1 MQRGP
6 VSSLVS
12 SGAPNTR
19 RARASPLLGW
29 VRRGGTVLVVALIWV
44 VLAFMSPY
52 FLTTSNV
59 LNILLQSSNLALL
72 TIGETFVIIT
82 AEIDLSLGSMEA
94 LAGALA
100 AVLIVKIHMPVTLAV
115 AMGLVAGLV
124 SGVIS
129 GVATT
134 RVRIPSFISTL
145 AMLSIASGAALIMTG
160 GTSVYGLPA
169 AFQFMGQGFIGPI
182 PVPVLIALVIAAAC
196 HFVLKYTRFGLDVYA
211 VGGGA
216 EAARLAGVNVER
228 VKIAVLALSGVLAA
242 SGGLILTSRLN
253 SGQGTIGSA
262 DLLMA
267 IAAVV
272 IGGTSLMGGIGSITG
287 SLIGV
292 LLIGTITDGL
302 DLLAVSAF
310 WQQVAIGAI
319 ILAAVLIDQLGKRAT
334 GGSR

>member
-1 MQRGP
+1 M
-6 VSSLVS
+6 
-12 SGAPNTR
+12 
-19 RARASPLLGW
+19 
-29 VRRGGTVLVVALIWV
+29 LVVALIWV